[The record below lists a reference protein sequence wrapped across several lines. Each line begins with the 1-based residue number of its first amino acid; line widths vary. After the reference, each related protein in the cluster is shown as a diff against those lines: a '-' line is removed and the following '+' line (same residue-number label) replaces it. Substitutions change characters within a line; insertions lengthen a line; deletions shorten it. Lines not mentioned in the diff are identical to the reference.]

1 MELGVNFG
9 AVSSSQIF
17 LVILNVLIM
26 SPLQRLKRRVGRY
39 FKRSEYMI
47 IFYNHKPVLLTF
59 FLHFFNF
66 FNLPYRI
73 YCLLNLVIIFFHH
86 HFICSV
92 KCKNTVEKNENYTE
106 QGEPGSYERLRKPLH
121 RPIRAY
127 SLSNHIA

>member
-1 MELGVNFG
+1 MLILVPFPR
-9 AVSSSQIF
+9 SQIF

-59 FLHFFNF
+59 FFALFQLLQFALSNI
-66 FNLPYRI
+66 LPTKPRHH
-73 YCLLNLVIIFFHH
+73 FFHH

-92 KCKNTVEKNENYTE
+92 KCKNTVEKKTRIILNKANQAHTSAY
-106 QGEPGSYERLRKPLH
+106 GSLYIGLYVH
-121 RPIRAY
+121 TV
-127 SLSNHIA
+127 

>member
-26 SPLQRLKRRVGRY
+26 SPLQRLKRRVGKY

-59 FLHFFNF
+59 FALFQLLQFALSNILPTKPRHHFF
-66 FNLPYRI
+66 
-73 YCLLNLVIIFFHH
+73 IIILF
-86 HFICSV
+86 V
-92 KCKNTVEKNENYTE
+92 
-106 QGEPGSYERLRKPLH
+106 Q
-121 RPIRAY
+121 
-127 SLSNHIA
+127 